1 MLKTIK
7 KLTHQLLLKRHRT
20 IVNTTSATHLREFF
34 SMVQPVVTGSPL
46 IRLGADGDGGYL
58 IPDDL
63 EGIGACFSPGVSL
76 LSDFEL
82 NLAKRGIPCFL
93 TDYSVEKAPLSHPL
107 IHFEKK
113 FLGLDDNDVFSRLG
127 TWMSRHAPT
136 NTDLILQMDIEGAEY
151 DVLFDLPEHMLEKYR
166 ILVIEFHHLDR
177 LISSEGFL
185 LLNLIFKKLNKYFKV
200 VHIHPNNCA
209 PSYVY
214 QDFEIPPIME
224 FTFLRRDR
232 LTPSTAVPLFP
243 HALDMQ
249 NIPSLPD
256 VHLPSCWQKNSGT

>member
-7 KLTHQLLLKRHRT
+7 KLTHELLLKRHRI
-20 IVNTTSATHLREFF
+20 IVNTTSDTRLREFF
-34 SMVQPVVTGSPL
+34 NMVRPVATSQAL
-46 IRLGADGDGGYL
+46 IRLGGAGDGGYL
-58 IPDDL
+58 VPDDL
-63 EGIGACFSPGVSL
+63 EGISACFSPGVSI

-82 NLAKRGIPCFL
+82 NLADRGIPCFL
-93 TDYSVEKAPLSHPL
+93 TDYSVDQAPLHHPL

-113 FLGLDDNDVFSRLG
+113 FLGLEDNDIFSRLE

-136 NTDLILQMDIEGAEY
+136 GNDFILQMDIEGAEY
-151 DVLFDLPEHMLEKYR
+151 EVLFDLPEHLLEKYR

-177 LISSEGFL
+177 LISAEGFL
-185 LLNLIFKKLNKYFKV
+185 LLDLIFKKLNKYFKV

-214 QDFEIPPIME
+214 QEFEIPPIME

-232 LTPSTAVPLFP
+232 ITPSTSTPVFP
-243 HALDMQ
+243 HALDKQ

-256 VHLPSCWQKNSGT
+256 VHLPQCWHKN

>member
-7 KLTHQLLLKRHRT
+7 KLTYQLLLKRHRT

-34 SMVQPVVTGSPL
+34 NMVRPVVTNHPL
-46 IRLGADGDGGYL
+46 IRLGCEGDGGYL
-58 IPDDL
+58 VPDDL
-63 EGIGACFSPGVSL
+63 DGISACFSPGVSV

-82 NLAKRGIPCFL
+82 ALARRGVPCFL
-93 TDYSVEKAPLSHPL
+93 TDHSVERAPSIHPL

-113 FLGLDDNDVFSRLG
+113 FLGLADDDIFSRID

-136 NTDLILQMDIEGAEY
+136 GSEFLLQMDIEGAEY
-151 DVLFDLPEHMLEKYR
+151 DVLFDMADSTLEKYR

-177 LISSEGFL
+177 LITTEGFH
-185 LLNLIFKKLNKYFKV
+185 LLNLIFKKIDRYFKV

-209 PSYVY
+209 PAYVY
-214 QDFEIPPIME
+214 EGFEIPPVME

-232 LTPSTAVPLFP
+232 IRVHHTANKFPHELDHINIDEISDVPLP
-243 HALDMQ
+243 R
-249 NIPSLPD
+249 
-256 VHLPSCWQKNSGT
+256 CWYRN